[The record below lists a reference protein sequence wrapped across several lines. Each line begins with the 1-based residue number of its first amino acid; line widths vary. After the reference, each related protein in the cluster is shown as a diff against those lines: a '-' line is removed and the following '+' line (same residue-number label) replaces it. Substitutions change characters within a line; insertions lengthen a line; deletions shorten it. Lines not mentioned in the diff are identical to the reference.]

1 MGASETAKTFE
12 DLVVWQ
18 KAHALVLDVY
28 RVTTQFPK
36 EEIFGL
42 TSQLRRAA
50 VSVPSNIV
58 EGFNRLGKADKLKF
72 YNYSEASLEETRYQ
86 LMLAQDLKFADPPSL
101 QERCK
106 EVMRI
111 LTAYVRKLKFPGS

>member
-1 MGASETAKTFE
+1 MGMGEMARTFE

-28 RVTTQFPK
+28 RATARFPK

-50 VSVPSNIV
+50 VSISSNIV
-58 EGFNRLGKADKLKF
+58 EGFNRNGKADKLKF
-72 YNYSEASLEETRYQ
+72 YNYSEASIEETRYQ
-86 LMLAQDLKFADPPSL
+86 LMLAHDLKFADTLPL
-101 QERCK
+101 QENCK
-106 EVMRI
+106 EVTRI
-111 LTAYVRKLKFPGS
+111 LTAYVRSMKAA